1 MATKKQLDSITDSL
15 NSIPEIT
22 KTCYDIV
29 LALIETDQRISYGS
43 PLKRIS
49 PTEYD
54 RARDQ
59 VISTCRST
67 VRELIDVRSTMLS
80 PEAIK
85 ATSYLHHVV
94 NCCKKCP
101 AQNKKNTAAGK
112 PFRCLLEESSKE
124 NSPKEFHFK
133 LNKKGQI
140 VAQR

>member
-1 MATKKQLDSITDSL
+1 MATKEQLDSITDSL
-15 NSIPEIT
+15 NSVPEIT
-22 KTCYDIV
+22 KNCHDIV
-29 LALIETDQRISYGS
+29 LALIEIDQRISYGK
-43 PLKRIS
+43 LWARIA

-54 RARDQ
+54 RAREQ
-59 VISTCRST
+59 IISTCRST
-67 VRELIDVRSTMLS
+67 IRELINIRSTLLS

-85 ATSYLHHVV
+85 ATSYLYHVV

-112 PFRCLLEESSKE
+112 SFSCLLKESFKE
-124 NSPKEFHFK
+124 NSPREFHFK